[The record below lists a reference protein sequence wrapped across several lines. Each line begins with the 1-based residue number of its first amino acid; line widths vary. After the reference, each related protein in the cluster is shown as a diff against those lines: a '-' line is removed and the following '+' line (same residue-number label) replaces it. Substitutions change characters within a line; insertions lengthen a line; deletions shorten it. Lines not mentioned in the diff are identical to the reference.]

1 MEGRR
6 SFVSSRFSANDQR
19 SVPNIV
25 AIYEKPRQKIRRDAT
40 HVFGGMFG
48 WNTQEEIARA
58 MRAEVPRAEEEV
70 AVTPDS
76 AIPVDSALA
85 GPSQRCVKRPT
96 KRSKRRAFAPH
107 VDMGTSILSLHF
119 QELMRRRQEGG
130 EKLELAP
137 VVPPAKRPL
146 ASLDDAPVVTA
157 APPSTLQARVSPSAG
172 DLPTTKKLRLTINT
186 VPPSIDTSIP
196 TTLPPGFLQMPLS
209 PPDTSSNA
217 SKAPAEEPVPA
228 PTFTSTPKAA
238 LPEPGDLN
246 PFEFDSLA
254 LFPPDSESESE
265 STSESSSELD
275 SDSPDL
281 SSSTST
287 RSVAQNKGKQKQEED
302 ARDTTVD
309 ANETFSAPSTSVR
322 GPSTPPKKKRP
333 QHKPGWIGWV
343 QTEE

>member
-6 SFVSSRFSANDQR
+6 SFVSSRSFANDQR
-19 SVPNIV
+19 PVPNIV
-25 AIYEKPRQKIRRDAT
+25 AIYERPRHKIRRDAT

-48 WNTQEEIARA
+48 WNTQEEVARA

-76 AIPVDSALA
+76 ATPVDSAYA
-85 GPSQRCVKRPT
+85 GPPLRCIKRST
-96 KRSKRRAFAPH
+96 KRSKRRAFAPL

-130 EKLELAP
+130 EKQEQAS
-137 VVPPAKRPL
+137 VAPPAKRPL
-146 ASLDDAPVVTA
+146 ASLDDAPAVSI
-157 APPSTLQARVSPSAG
+157 APPLASQTRASPSIG
-172 DLPTTKKLRLTINT
+172 DPPTTKKLRLTIST
-186 VPPSIDTSIP
+186 VPPPIDTSIP
-196 TTLPPGFLQMPLS
+196 TTLPSTFLQMPPS

-217 SKAPAEEPVPA
+217 SKALAEEPA
-228 PTFTSTPKAA
+228 PGPNFTSTPKGA
-238 LPEPGDLN
+238 LPQPVDLN
-246 PFEFDSLA
+246 PFEFDTLA
-254 LFPPDSESESE
+254 LFPPESDSESES
-265 STSESSSELD
+265 SSESSSELD

-287 RSVAQNKGKQKQEED
+287 RSAAQNKGKRKQSEEPP
-302 ARDTTVD
+302 DTTVD

-322 GPSTPPKKKRP
+322 GPSTPPRKKRP
-333 QHKPGWIGWV
+333 THKPGWIGWV